1 MDAAEIL
8 EKLDSL
14 GVEIAISGAA
24 GDKLRLNPGA
34 AVPAGLMAEVKQR
47 KNELIKILK
56 LRDYQP
62 KYLEPEATDKELA
75 EIMAR
80 VYSEGYILLWSTVL
94 EDLVAFYKNA
104 TRTCRTSSKPSYQA
118 YWLGPYGDAWTG
130 RSWTAWVNPRWLP
143 MLPTPIKK
151 SKILSLSFW
160 RIAARWANLRTAQ
173 SKSYTR
179 GMRHGVKQTGNTP

>member
-75 EIMAR
+75 EIVAR

-104 TRTCRTSSKPSYQA
+104 TFKAKIPAGFIPYSLTELIELFGGKKHPSASKLRLIHAAKKEGARVES
-118 YWLGPYGDAWTG
+118 DK
-130 RSWTAWVNPRWLP
+130 PR
-143 MLPTPIKK
+143 
-151 SKILSLSFW
+151 
-160 RIAARWANLRTAQ
+160 
-173 SKSYTR
+173 
-179 GMRHGVKQTGNTP
+179 V